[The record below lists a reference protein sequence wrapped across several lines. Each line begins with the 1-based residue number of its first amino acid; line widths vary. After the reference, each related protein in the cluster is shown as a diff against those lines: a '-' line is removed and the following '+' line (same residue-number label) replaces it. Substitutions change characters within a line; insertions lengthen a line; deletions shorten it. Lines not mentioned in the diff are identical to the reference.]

1 MNLIP
6 KDLGRRQSTQP
17 QCATIQTTLYDLVG
31 AISEKIPPEKDFM
44 ISGIVTHLL
53 TKGKAKFVTA
63 GGEKKII
70 QGPCNLT
77 LPVRERENRD
87 H

>member
-6 KDLGRRQSTQP
+6 KDPGRRQSTHP
-17 QCATIQTTLYDLVG
+17 QGATIQTTLYDLVG

-53 TKGKAKFVTA
+53 TKGKAKFVAA
-63 GGEKKII
+63 GGAEKII
-70 QGPCNLT
+70 QGTRDLT
-77 LPVRERENRD
+77 LPVMEQGNRN